1 MWVNHE
7 FETIFTSNDV
17 MNIQY
22 EIGKGFGC
30 RERSYYM
37 GLNASFCPIRKN
49 IPHAPPNYGPE
60 RSKFEAYYYRQTG
73 FSPEKVSHIR
83 KKVERAGQ

>member
-1 MWVNHE
+1 ML
-7 FETIFTSNDV
+7 TSNDV

-49 IPHAPPNYGPE
+49 IPHAPPNYGHGK
-60 RSKFEAYYYRQTG
+60 SMFEVDYYRQTY
-73 FSPEKVSHIR
+73 FSPEKLLILEKNDKRSSRGNVLF
-83 KKVERAGQ
+83 